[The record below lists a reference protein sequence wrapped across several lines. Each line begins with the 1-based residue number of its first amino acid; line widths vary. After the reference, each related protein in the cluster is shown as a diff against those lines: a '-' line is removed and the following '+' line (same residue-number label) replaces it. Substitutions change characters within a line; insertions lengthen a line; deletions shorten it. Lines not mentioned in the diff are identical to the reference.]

1 MTNCEKFRADIERI
15 KKHTR
20 AQNGGSYNYKK
31 ACSDIMQ
38 LFERNN
44 SRFISLPHSLS
55 DFWFNTYIEQS
66 AEVINEP
73 TPENTDKLCAIQAFL
88 DNEDDYSCLTSD
100 DWKEIAKLVNYEA
113 EDLDI
118 SDLTNLMKIIV
129 SKQAL

>member
-1 MTNCEKFRADIERI
+1 MRKFRADIERI

-55 DFWFNTYIEQS
+55 DFWFHTYIEQS
-66 AEVINEP
+66 AELNNEP

-100 DWKEIAKLVNYEA
+100 DWKEIPTCYLRPRIRYFRFNK
-113 EDLDI
+113 
-118 SDLTNLMKIIV
+118 LMKNIV
-129 SKQAL
+129 SNKLSR